1 MTFIPVPNG
10 IQLCF
15 LFTTDS
21 QNWQFC
27 LMLQKS
33 AGAPTS
39 TDLAQATAD
48 GSAWWTSH
56 LKALLAP
63 GTTLNEIIATNMTA
77 QGAPQ
82 DRALIGEVGTQI
94 GNELPLNACA
104 VVSHRTEKRG
114 RSYRGRSYLSGITSN
129 QINSVTTLNGT
140 ATAAFA
146 NGFAALRTLL
156 DGHGLDQVVAS
167 RQHNGVPTSPADT
180 NEVIVNVVDSLI
192 DSQRRRLAGRGT

>member
-1 MTFIPVPNG
+1 MAFIPVPNG

-15 LFTTDS
+15 LFTTDA

-39 TDLAQATAD
+39 TDLGQATAD

-63 GTTLNEIIATNMTA
+63 GTMLNEIIATDMTS

-82 DRALIGEVGTQI
+82 SRALIGEAGTAI
-94 GNELPLNACA
+94 GTELPLNVVAC
-104 VVSHRTEKRG
+104 VSHRTEKRG
-114 RSYRGRSYLSGITSN
+114 RSYRGRSYISGLTTNHIDDTVSL
-129 QINSVTTLNGT
+129 NSTQQGAL
-140 ATAAFA
+140 A
-146 NGFAALRTLL
+146 NGFAALRVLL
-156 DGHGLDQVVAS
+156 DEHGLDQVVAS
-167 RQHNGVPTSPADT
+167 RQHNGSITSPAAT
-180 NEVIVNVVDSLI
+180 HEVILNVVDTLL
-192 DSQRRRLAGRGT
+192 DSQRRRLGGRGS